1 MECAK
6 NTVRYL
12 KCSAAETIKYI
23 VVMNIKR
30 DLSSELKI
38 TACLSGDDAT
48 NGFGAEWLKEIFKE
62 DKSVICEETVQ

>member
-1 MECAK
+1 
-6 NTVRYL
+6 
-12 KCSAAETIKYI
+12 
-23 VVMNIKR
+23 MNIKR